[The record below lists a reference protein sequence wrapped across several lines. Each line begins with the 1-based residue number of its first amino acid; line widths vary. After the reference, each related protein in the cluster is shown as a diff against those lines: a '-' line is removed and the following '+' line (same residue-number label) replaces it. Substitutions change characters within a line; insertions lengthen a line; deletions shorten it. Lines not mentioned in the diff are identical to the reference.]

1 MSTLTTY
8 NPFREFDA
16 LTNRLFGQS
25 AAPARGGESRPWL
38 PQADVTE
45 DETAYTI
52 TTDLPEVP
60 KDAVKV
66 TVEDGVLTIRGE
78 RKWEKKTDNTKVHL
92 VERSYGS
99 FTRSFRLPDDAAGDK
114 VSASFKE
121 GVLKVVLPKREETKP
136 RQVEVQVH

>member
-1 MSTLTTY
+1 MSTLSVY
-8 NPFREFDA
+8 NPFREFETLA
-16 LTNRLFGQS
+16 NRLLSQS
-25 AAPARGGESRPWL
+25 QGSRTGESRPWL
-38 PQADVTE
+38 PSVDVTE
-45 DETAYTI
+45 DATAYSI
-52 TTDLPEVP
+52 TADLPDVP

-78 RKWEKKTDNTKVHL
+78 RKWEKKTENTKVHL

-114 VSASFKE
+114 VSATFKD
-121 GVLKVVLPKREETKP
+121 GVLKVSLPKREEAKP

>member
-1 MSTLTTY
+1 MSSLSVY
-8 NPFREFDA
+8 NPFREFESLA
-16 LTNRLFGQS
+16 NRLFQHS
-25 AAPARGGESRPWL
+25 PAPRSGESRPWL
-38 PQADVTE
+38 PPVDVTE

-52 TTDLPEVP
+52 TTDLPDVP
-60 KDAVKV
+60 KEAVKV

-99 FTRSFRLPDDAAGDK
+99 FTRSFRLPEDASGDR
-114 VSASFKE
+114 VSATFKD
-121 GVLKVVLPKREETKP
+121 GVLKVVLPKREEAKP

>member
-1 MSTLTTY
+1 MNTISVY

-16 LTNRLFGQS
+16 LANRLFHQNQPTRS
-25 AAPARGGESRPWL
+25 GESRPWV
-38 PQADVTE
+38 PQVDITE

-60 KDAVKV
+60 KEAVKV
-66 TVEDGVLTIRGE
+66 TVEDGVLTVRGE
-78 RKWEKKTDNTKVHL
+78 RKWEKKSDTTKVHL
-92 VERSYGS
+92 VERTYGS
-99 FTRSFRLPDDAAGDK
+99 FTRSFRLPDDAAGDQ

-121 GVLKVVLPKREETKP
+121 GVLKVILPKREETKP